1 MPDLTEG
8 NAPLED
14 IQKATCP
21 SCLRIGFHAP
31 DTIQRYQYFEPP
43 KASEK

>member
-8 NAPLED
+8 KGPLHE

-31 DTIQRYQYFEPP
+31 ETIQRYHHIDPREGGQN
-43 KASEK
+43 